1 MAAPRKAR
9 KVYDSEIE
17 PDNQVAIPRRAPA
30 TSPEARENQLIAL
43 AYDLAEKQFLEGTAS
58 SQVITHFLKMG
69 SSRERLEQLKIGGEV
84 RLNETKI
91 ENMESGARTE
101 ELYAKAMKA
110 MSVYSGKESGDED
123 D

>member
-1 MAAPRKAR
+1 MAAPKRAR

-43 AYDLAEKQFLEGTAS
+43 AYDLAEKQFIEGTAS

-69 SSRERLEQLKIGGEV
+69 SSRERLEQLKISGEV
-84 RLNETKI
+84 RLNDTKI

-101 ELYAKAMKA
+101 ELYSKAMKA
-110 MSVYSGKESGDED
+110 MSVYSGQEQTD
-123 D
+123 DD

>member
-43 AYDLAEKQFLEGTAS
+43 AYDLAEKQFIEGTAS

-91 ENMESGARTE
+91 ENMESAARTE

-110 MSVYSGKESGDED
+110 MSVYSGQEQQD

>member
-9 KVYDSEIE
+9 PVYDSEIE
-17 PDNQVAIPRRAPA
+17 PENQVAIPRRAPA
-30 TSPEARENQLIAL
+30 TTPEARENQLIAL
-43 AYDLAEKQFLEGTAS
+43 AYDLAEKQLIEGTAS
-58 SQVITHFLKMG
+58 SQVISQLLKMG
-69 SSRERLEQLKIGGEV
+69 SRRERLEQLKIGGEV

-110 MSVYSGKESGDED
+110 MSVYSGQEQQD

>member
-1 MAAPRKAR
+1 MAAPKKAR

-17 PDNQVAIPRRAPA
+17 PENQVAIPRRAPA
-30 TSPEARENQLIAL
+30 TSPEARENQLISL

-69 SSRERLEQLKIGGEV
+69 STRERLEQLKIGGEV
-84 RLNETKI
+84 RLNNTKI
-91 ENMESGARTE
+91 ENMESAARTE

-110 MSVYSGKESGDED
+110 MGVYSGQEPD
-123 D
+123 DD

>member
-17 PDNQVAIPRRAPA
+17 PDDQLAIPRLAPA
-30 TSPEARENQLIAL
+30 TSPEARENQLISL
-43 AYDLAEKQFLEGTAS
+43 AYDLAEKQFIEGTAS

-69 SSRERLEQLKIGGEV
+69 SSRERLEQLKISGEV
-84 RLNETKI
+84 RLNDTKI

-101 ELYAKAMKA
+101 ELYSKAMKA
-110 MSVYSGKESGDED
+110 MSVYSGQEQTD
-123 D
+123 DD

>member
-17 PDNQVAIPRRAPA
+17 PEDQLAIPRRAPA
-30 TSPEARENQLIAL
+30 TSPEARENQLIAM
-43 AYDLAEKQFLEGTAS
+43 AYDLAEKQFIEGTAS

-84 RLNETKI
+84 RLNDTKI
-91 ENMESGARTE
+91 ENMESAARTE

-110 MSVYSGKESGDED
+110 MSVYSGQESD
-123 D
+123 DDD

>member
-1 MAAPRKAR
+1 MAAPKRAR

-17 PDNQVAIPRRAPA
+17 PEGQLAIPRLSPA

-43 AYDLAEKQFLEGTAS
+43 AYDLAEKQFIEGTAS

-69 SSRERLEQLKIGGEV
+69 SSRERLEQLKISGEV
-84 RLNETKI
+84 RLNDTKI

-101 ELYAKAMKA
+101 ELYSKAMKA
-110 MSVYSGKESGDED
+110 MSVYSGQEQTD
-123 D
+123 DD

>member
-17 PDNQVAIPRRAPA
+17 PEDQVAIPRRAPA

>member
-17 PDNQVAIPRRAPA
+17 PENQVAIPRRSPA
-30 TSPEARENQLIAL
+30 TSPEARENQLISL
-43 AYDLAEKQFLEGTAS
+43 AYDLAEKQIIEGTAS

-69 SSRERLEQLKIGGEV
+69 SSRERHEQLKLAGEI
-84 RLNETKI
+84 RLNDTKI
-91 ENMESGARTE
+91 ENMESAARTE

-110 MSVYSGKESGDED
+110 MSVYSGQEVDDED
-123 D
+123 